1 MNNTITP
8 GAEDNMERYFPSL
21 SEDIRAKR
29 ELREKR
35 RSDHTAQVAVML
47 DKIKRWHR

>member
-1 MNNTITP
+1 MTITP

-35 RSDHTAQVAVML
+35 MRDHKARVALML
-47 DKIKRWHR
+47 DEIKRWHLR